1 MFVRL
6 GNTPLRYAWGARGE
20 ITRALGPD
28 GAVVDPEYRDDAPPV
43 QAELWLG
50 AHHGSPSRILDPETA
65 GGAVDLAEWLCADPR
80 GALGAHAA
88 APADADSIESCPRL
102 PFLLKV
108 LSAGAPLSLQV
119 HPTLERARAGF
130 AAEQAAGIPIDAPHR
145 NYRDPF
151 HKPEVLIALSERM
164 DALAGFASLQE
175 MTMRVE
181 GIMLAAADAGAAE
194 GFAGFADR
202 VIGLDGPEQL
212 RDLVAWVLAGG
223 PGVAAALPAVDAWIA
238 ALADVDERIAVADD
252 AARPGL
258 EQVARLR
265 ENVARI
271 RVAHPDDTGVL
282 TVLLMNHLR
291 LERGEAA
298 YVRAGVLHAYLDGLG
313 IEVMAASDNVLRGGL
328 TEKHV
333 DVDELLAVLEC
344 EPGAEPRMDPVPAG
358 EGVVLY
364 APDEPDFRLHR
375 VAAERADA
383 RIALVGP
390 GIALGL
396 RGEATLVGAL
406 GEEAVLRR
414 GEALYITPDTGEL
427 RVSGDG
433 IDLVIASAGAPAD
446 VVLPH

>member
-1 MFVRL
+1 RGDLEVR
-6 GNTPLRYAWGARGE
+6 
-20 ITRALGPD
+20 
-28 GAVVDPEYRDDAPPV
+28 
-43 QAELWLG
+43 
-50 AHHGSPSRILDPETA
+50 
-65 GGAVDLAEWLCADPR
+65 
-80 GALGAHAA
+80 
-88 APADADSIESCPRL
+88 
-102 PFLLKV
+102 
-108 LSAGAPLSLQV
+108 APLV
-119 HPTLERARAGF
+119 AGRVERA
-130 AAEQAAGIPIDAPHR
+130 I
-145 NYRDPF
+145 
-151 HKPEVLIALSERM
+151 VS
-164 DALAGFASLQE
+164 
-175 MTMRVE
+175 
-181 GIMLAAADAGAAE
+181 
-194 GFAGFADR
+194 
-202 VIGLDGPEQL
+202 GLEEY
-212 RDLVAWVLAGG
+212 LVAEA
-223 PGVAAALPAVDAWIA
+223 PAVDAWIA
-238 ALADVDERIAVADD
+238 GLADIDERIAVADD

-333 DVDELLAVLEC
+333 DVDELLAVLDC
-344 EPGAEPRMDPVPAG
+344 TPGDEPRMAPVPAG

-433 IDLVIASAGAPAD
+433 LDLVIASAGAPAD